1 MKKDTPFFSIV
12 MPVYNVEKYLKEA
25 VDSVL
30 LQTFT
35 DFELIF
41 VNDCSTDASGI
52 IANQLTDVDSRIK
65 VINHLQNYGLS
76 AARNSGLQ
84 QAHGRYI
91 FFMDSDDTV
100 DFDLLQKV
108 YESLCENPAELVVFG
123 LVEEYFN
130 QSGKLIK
137 KHIII
142 PESILTSSES
152 EVREKIIHLED
163 YTLLGY
169 AWNKIYSLDV
179 IKKNNYIFENI
190 TLIEDIVFNTKY
202 CSDLSSINIISI
214 APYHYKKRG
223 SASLTNKYVP
233 DYFKLHQK
241 RVEIIL
247 QLYEDWN
254 LVNSSVL
261 QILGRIYTRYI
272 YSAIVRNM
280 SLESKMSLVEQ
291 YKWCMSIFNDQLYQ
305 ILVKENYHPR
315 NLLNKILLFPL
326 RYQNAF
332 ILIIFGYCI
341 HFIKSSFRI
350 FFINLKNIKS

>member
-1 MKKDTPFFSIV
+1 M
-12 MPVYNVEKYLKEA
+12 
-25 VDSVL
+25 
-30 LQTFT
+30 
-35 DFELIF
+35 
-41 VNDCSTDASGI
+41 
-52 IANQLTDVDSRIK
+52 
-65 VINHLQNYGLS
+65 
-76 AARNSGLQ
+76 
-84 QAHGRYI
+84 
-91 FFMDSDDTV
+91 
-100 DFDLLQKV
+100 
-108 YESLCENPAELVVFG
+108 
-123 LVEEYFN
+123 
-130 QSGKLIK
+130 
-137 KHIII
+137 
-142 PESILTSSES
+142 
-152 EVREKIIHLED
+152 
-163 YTLLGY
+163 
-169 AWNKIYSLDV
+169 
-179 IKKNNYIFENI
+179 
-190 TLIEDIVFNTKY
+190 IEDIVFNTKY